1 MTRQRWAP
9 YTGLLLILSLSA
21 CTTGWQRRPLEE
33 PVAPSQ
39 FATRL
44 ATEGSSV
51 ETSWF
56 QAFGS
61 ATLNE
66 AVTAARAGNLSIA
79 QAGDRLIQAGAL
91 VRQARSGRLPSISSG
106 ASAGRARQMS
116 PLGPDQ
122 ANAFQL
128 SLSAAYEVDLWGRV
142 AAGRDAAVLDAAAL
156 ATDVATIEV
165 SVTASVVE
173 AWLDGVYS
181 RARRELLLEQIDV
194 QEGYVDLLIHR
205 MSIASA
211 TALDVEQ
218 QRQQVAAL
226 EGQLALLDASE
237 DTAGHRISVLQGLF
251 PNPDATGAESA
262 LPSLPLL
269 PDVGVPADLLQRR
282 PDIEAARLRAES
294 ADARLAGA
302 IADRL
307 PALRLSGTAFFQATS
322 LSNLFD
328 QLLWS
333 VTAGLTAPLFDGGRR
348 GAEVERNRAVVDERI
363 HAYLAAL
370 LTAALEVENAL
381 ALERA
386 QSAFVLEVDR
396 QLEIATDTL
405 LLARDQYRE
414 GVSDYLRVLNAI
426 ATLQRLE
433 QSRLDAVRQQLAYR
447 IQLYRALGGGW
458 TRPES
463 T

>member
-1 MTRQRWAP
+1 MNRAALTP
-9 YTGLLLILSLSA
+9 ISGLLVALAVSA

-33 PVAPSQ
+33 PAAPDAFAGETVAGQS
-39 FATRL
+39 TVDS
-44 ATEGSSV
+44 G
-51 ETSWF
+51 WF
-56 QAFGS
+56 EAFGS
-61 ATLNE
+61 ATLDQ
-66 AVTAARAGNLSIA
+66 AVTTARASNLSLA
-79 QAGDRLIQAGAL
+79 QAGDR
-91 VRQARSGRLPSISSG
+91 VRQAAAMTRLARSGQLPSIDAG
-106 ASAGRARQMS
+106 ASAGRSRQM
-116 PLGPDQ
+116 GPTGPAQ

-128 SLSAAYEVDLWGRV
+128 SLSAAYEVDLWGRIS
-142 AAGRDAAVLDAAAL
+142 AGRGAAVLDAAAL
-156 ATDVATIEV
+156 ATDVATIEIT
-165 SVTASVVE
+165 VTANVVE
-173 AWLDGVYS
+173 AWLDGVHA
-181 RARRELLLEQIDV
+181 RARRELLLQQIEV

-205 MSIASA
+205 MSIAAA

-226 EGQLALLDASE
+226 RAQFALLEAAE

-251 PNPDATGAESA
+251 PDPAATGDESELPA
-262 LPSLPLL
+262 LPPL
-269 PDVGVPADLLQRR
+269 PDVGVPADLLERR
-282 PDIEAARLRAES
+282 PDVEAARLRAES
-294 ADARLAGA
+294 ADARLAVA

-307 PALRLSGTAFFQATS
+307 PSLRLSGSAFFQATS

-333 VTAGLTAPLFDGGRR
+333 VTAGLVAPLFDGGRR

-363 HAYLAAL
+363 HAYLGTL
-370 LTAALEVENAL
+370 LTAAIEVENAL
-381 ALERA
+381 TLEQA
-386 QSAFVLEVDR
+386 QTAFLTEIDA

-414 GVSDYLRVLNAI
+414 GVSDYLRVLTAI
-426 ATLQRLE
+426 STLQQLE

-458 TRPES
+458 SRPES